1 MGTFA
6 REEQSMP
13 KPIGEEEQQLL
24 AYFFQSP
31 RPQDIPDLPEGELL
45 AAEWAAYKR
54 EVARLLAEGHQGRFA
69 LVRGDHVHSVWD
81 TERDALQ
88 AGRTLFGQEPFM
100 VHQIRPVERPAKF
113 GYYRRWT
120 S

>member
-1 MGTFA
+1 MFA
-6 REEQSMP
+6 REEQPMP
-13 KPIGEEEQQLL
+13 KPIGEQEQQLL

-31 RPQDIPDLPEGELL
+31 RPQDIPDRPEGEPL

-54 EVARLLAEGHQGRFA
+54 EVAHLLAEGHQGRFA

-88 AGRTLFGQEPFM
+88 AGRSLFSQELFM
-100 VHQIRPVERPAKF
+100 VHQIQPVERPAKF